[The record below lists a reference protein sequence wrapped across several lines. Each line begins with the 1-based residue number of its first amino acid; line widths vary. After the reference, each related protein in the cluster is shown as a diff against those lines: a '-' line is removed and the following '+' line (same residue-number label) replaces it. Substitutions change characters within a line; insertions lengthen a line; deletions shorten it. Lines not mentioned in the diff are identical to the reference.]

1 MSAKYIDLAI
11 SVCVADVEND
21 ATGRPRWKPGTD
33 EELVRV
39 GGRWD
44 RKKKRWS
51 ASSQA
56 RRCYVLRFHRGQEEA
71 ARYFADWV
79 KRWVRGDWKDYR
91 RAWSMLLIG
100 GRRSGK
106 TDFACAALVVFAVL
120 CPRARIWAI
129 SPTLDTGNELV
140 DALKSLLHHRFYSYT
155 TTKNGSATFALA
167 NGSRILLKSAVKPGR
182 LKAGRVDLCL
192 LNECQDLAQLAYTK
206 LRAAVADRGGI
217 VLMTANP
224 PDTPSGMWVEGHYLK
239 AKSGEI
245 ACALFVFDP
254 RLNPWVLH
262 EGLSSMLGEVD
273 QKSYDRDVLG
283 LFAAVGDVVL
293 FAYEP
298 EENWIDPW
306 PGLVDVTAEVTR
318 LELGR
323 AAAEVVGMDF
333 QKTPWMVGL
342 VHRFF
347 RDPKDPSGDVLTW
360 LVDEAIADESD
371 ETELVDMLE
380 SIPRWRPGAGDPA
393 KRENGDFYRGWAEP
407 GDVGARHAAVVMDA
421 SGFWQDGAH
430 SGAGHTV
437 GMDRTSSRWLKSR
450 NWTHLHTPQKDNDRN
465 PAVGERLKA
474 GNARLKSAKEL
485 GGKRR
490 YFIAKHCTRTAQ
502 AFRLCPR
509 KNGFMDKRSIHS
521 HIVDAATY
529 VIYRF
534 FGRPK
539 TKPKQQEYRGAGRFG
554 RGALFEEKTDTFG
567 GM

>member
-1 MSAKYIDLAI
+1 MSANFVDLSI
-11 SVCVADVEND
+11 SICIADVETD
-21 ATGRPRWKPGTD
+21 ATGRPRVKPGTD

-44 RKKKRWS
+44 RKRRRWS
-51 ASSQA
+51 ATSQVQK
-56 RRCYVLRFHRGQEEA
+56 RFVLRFHRGQEEA
-71 ARYFADWV
+71 ARYFADWLS
-79 KRWVRGDWKDYR
+79 RWVRGDWKNYR

-106 TDFACAALVVFAVL
+106 TDFACAALVLFAVL
-120 CPRARIWAI
+120 SPGARVWAI

-140 DALKSLLHHRFYSYT
+140 DALKTLMPRRWYRYKE
-155 TTKNGSATFALA
+155 TKNGSATFTLA

-192 LNECQDLAQLAYTK
+192 LNEAQDLVKLAYTK

-224 PDTPSGMWVEGHYLK
+224 PDAPSGMWVEDHYLK
-239 AKSGEI
+239 AKRREI
-245 ACALFVFDP
+245 ECEVFVFDP
-254 RLNPWVLH
+254 RKNPWVLH
-262 EGLSSMLGEVD
+262 EALSSMLGEVD

-293 FAYEP
+293 HAYEP
-298 EENWIDPW
+298 EGNWIDPW

-318 LELGR
+318 GELGR
-323 AAAEVVGMDF
+323 AAAEVVAMDF

-347 RDPKDPSGDVLTW
+347 RDPTDPSGDILTW
-360 LVDEAIADESD
+360 IVDEAIADDSD
-371 ETELVDMLE
+371 ESELVDMLE
-380 SIPRWRPGAGDPA
+380 SIPRWTPGAGKPDA
-393 KRENGDFYRGWAEP
+393 RKNEDFYRGWAEP
-407 GDVGARHAAVVMDA
+407 GDVGPRHAAVVMDA

-430 SGAGHTV
+430 SGAGASRV
-437 GMDRTSSRWLKSR
+437 GMDRTSDRWLRAR
-450 NWTHLHTPQKDNDRN
+450 NWTHLHTPQKDNNRN

-490 YFIAKHCTRTAQ
+490 YFVAKHCERTAQ

-509 KNGFMDKRSIHS
+509 KHLTMDKRSEHS

-529 VIYRF
+529 LIYRF
-534 FGRPK
+534 FGRPPVK
-539 TKPKQQEYRGAGRFG
+539 TKPGEYRGAGRYSDRASSF
-554 RGALFEEKTDTFG
+554 RNVF
-567 GM
+567 

>member
-1 MSAKYIDLAI
+1 MSARYVDLSI
-11 SVCVADVEND
+11 SVCLADTETD
-21 ATGRPRWKPGTD
+21 ASGRPHWRAGTD
-33 EELVRV
+33 EELLRV

-44 RKKKRWS
+44 RVRKRWS
-51 ASSQA
+51 TATA
-56 RRCYVLRFHRGQEEA
+56 VKRRVVLRFHRGQEEA
-71 ARYFADWV
+71 ARYFADWTA
-79 KRWVRGDWKDYR
+79 RWVRGDWKDFR

-106 TDFACAALVVFAVL
+106 TDFACAALVLFAVL
-120 CPRARIWAI
+120 SPKARIWAI
-129 SPTLDTGNELV
+129 SPTLETGTELV
-140 DALKSLLHHRFYSYT
+140 DALKEMLPRRWYSFA
-155 TTKNGSATFALA
+155 TTKNGGATFRLA
-167 NGSRILLKSAVKPGR
+167 NGARILLKSAVKPGR

-192 LNECQDLAQLAYTK
+192 LNEAQDLAKLAYTK

-224 PDTPSGMWVEGHYLK
+224 PDSPSGMWVEDHYLK

-245 ACALFVFDP
+245 ACEVFVFDP
-254 RLNPWVLH
+254 RKNPWVLH
-262 EGLSSMLGEVD
+262 EALSSMLGEVD

-293 FAYEP
+293 YAYEP
-298 EENWIDPW
+298 EENWRDPW

-318 LELGR
+318 KEFGR
-323 AAAEVVGMDF
+323 AAAEVVAMDF

-347 RDPKDPSGDVLTW
+347 RDPADPSGDVLTW
-360 LVDEAIADESD
+360 CVDEAIADESD
-371 ETELVDMLE
+371 ESELVDMLE

-393 KRENGDFYRGWAEP
+393 KRENEDFYRGWAEP
-407 GDVGARHAAVVMDA
+407 GDDGARHAAVVMDA

-430 SGAGHTV
+430 SGAGASRV
-437 GMDRTSSRWLKSR
+437 GMDRTSERWLRAR
-450 NWTHLHTPQKDNDRN
+450 NWTHLHTPQKDNERN

-474 GNARLKSAKEL
+474 GNARLRSAKEL

-490 YFIAKHCTRTAQ
+490 YFIAKHCARTAQ

-509 KNGFMDKRSIHS
+509 KHLVMDKRSEHS

-529 VIYRF
+529 LIYRF
-534 FGRPK
+534 FGRPPVK
-539 TKPKQQEYRGAGRFG
+539 KRPGEYRGLERFAS
-554 RGALFEEKTDTFG
+554 RASSFRDSF
-567 GM
+567 